1 MLVVPILK
9 LPRSH
14 AYIEGFGV
22 FDCCFV
28 NHGGYTAVAIQ
39 RAFVSINTVAFLCVS
54 CRAGRFGYFFI
65 MRGHNVFNIRAAAIG
80 DFGIFSVDNRM
91 KGVVLGKVLVN

>member
-1 MLVVPILK
+1 MLVIPILK

-14 AYIEGFGV
+14 AYIECFGI

-28 NHGGYTAVAIQ
+28 DHGGYTAVAIQ

-54 CRAGRFGYFFI
+54 CGAGRFGYFFI
-65 MRGHNVFNIRAAAIG
+65 MRGHNVFNIRAAAVG
-80 DFGIFSVDNRM
+80 DFGIFSVDYWV
-91 KGVVLGKVLVN
+91 KGVVLRKVLVN